1 MGDHIRIPSAV
12 DLSFIYFLF
21 FFFLPMRGGETDLLV
36 VKKKKKKKK
45 KKEHAQ
51 NLAAIL
57 SRDFSI

>member
-12 DLSFIYFLF
+12 DLSFVFF
-21 FFFLPMRGGETDLLV
+21 FVFFFLPMRGGETDLL
-36 VKKKKKKKK
+36 KKKKKKKK